1 VVTKTVGVLALQG
14 NFAMHAQAMAKTGA
28 KVMLVKKPEELNDL
42 DGLILPGGES
52 TTMLKHFELNP
63 SWWDALNAFHASGK
77 AIFGTCAGLILL
89 ANTVAPAQKSLGFLD
104 VEVSRNAYG
113 RQVESHNI
121 AVKFQLGE
129 KISCIDLPFIRA
141 PRIIQV
147 GKNAQA
153 MGWVGDE
160 VVMVQQDQVLG
171 AACHPE
177 AVTSLVHQYF
187 LTLC

>member
-1 VVTKTVGVLALQG
+1 MVTKTVGVLALQG